1 MLRPLSFTLMISALP
16 AAVAAQATPL
26 AVGTAAP
33 TFTLASAN
41 AQGPA
46 GPVSLE
52 SLKGQTV
59 VLAFFPRARTSG
71 CTVQM
76 DAYRDQYAKL
86 FGENV
91 KLLAV
96 STDADTTL
104 AAWARERNYPF
115 TFLSDPGG
123 VVGSQY
129 GTYNS
134 EKDYERRT
142 LYVIAPDGKVSYV
155 AAPFQEVDPTSYTKL
170 AGALEATGHHH

>member
-1 MLRPLSFTLMISALP
+1 MRVLCLTLMVSALP
-16 AAVAAQATPL
+16 AVGIAQGAPL

-33 TFTLASAN
+33 GFTLPSAS

-86 FGENV
+86 FGDNV

-104 AAWARERNYPF
+104 AAWARERN
-115 TFLSDPGG
+115 
-123 VVGSQY
+123 
-129 GTYNS
+129 
-134 EKDYERRT
+134 
-142 LYVIAPDGKVSYV
+142 
-155 AAPFQEVDPTSYTKL
+155 
-170 AGALEATGHHH
+170 